1 MVHDNVG
8 VILLQLLLDEAQQML
23 GRHRR
28 GVMNVSV
35 DLSATTRINWRR
47 GCATT
52 HGATR
57 PDAVENQ
64 IGGKYSETLATV
76 VSSS

>member
-28 GVMNVSV
+28 GVMNMSIHLANVEEVSV
-35 DLSATTRINWRR
+35 RIL
-47 GCATT
+47 
-52 HGATR
+52 HGFLT
-57 PDAVENQ
+57 
-64 IGGKYSETLATV
+64 
-76 VSSS
+76 